1 MENIV
6 EQGMT
11 RRHTFFCIHRER
23 HTQSG
28 VVVEVVPKE
37 IEVFGKRVRGWL
49 ITKEEPA
56 IDKQI
61 TLEESLDGEIPRHHT
76 E

>member
-1 MENIV
+1 MDHIV

-11 RRHTFFCIHRER
+11 RRNTFFCIHRER

-28 VVVEVVPKE
+28 KIVEIVPKE
-37 IEVFGKRVRGWL
+37 IDVFGEKVKGWL

-56 IDKQI
+56 IDKLI
-61 TLEESLDGEIPRHHT
+61 TVAESLEVGIPRHHS